1 MNSHESTKRQKTP
14 NIDTR
19 PQQTE
24 RQLSSH
30 EARQL
35 QQVGGEHRQTIK
47 RETTQKRFM
56 LKVTSQ
62 LDDEVEAL
70 IHRVIG
76 YCIRVHRELG
86 PGLLE
91 RIYRRA
97 VCIELQ
103 SEGVPFE
110 VEKSFPVWYRGHL
123 LCDQRVDI
131 VVAAR
136 FFLK

>member
-1 MNSHESTKRQKTP
+1 
-14 NIDTR
+14 
-19 PQQTE
+19 
-24 RQLSSH
+24 
-30 EARQL
+30 
-35 QQVGGEHRQTIK
+35 
-47 RETTQKRFM
+47 M

-110 VEKSFPVWYRGHL
+110 VEKSFAGRTTSNSPLMCLSCSRAFCGGVCRFRDFVAVIGSD
-123 LCDQRVDI
+123 LCG
-131 VVAAR
+131 
-136 FFLK
+136 

>member
-1 MNSHESTKRQKTP
+1 
-14 NIDTR
+14 
-19 PQQTE
+19 
-24 RQLSSH
+24 
-30 EARQL
+30 
-35 QQVGGEHRQTIK
+35 
-47 RETTQKRFM
+47 M
-56 LKVTSQ
+56 LRMPSP
-62 LDDEVEAL
+62 LDDELEAL

-76 YCIRVHRELG
+76 YCIKVHRELG

-110 VEKSFPVWYRGHL
+110 VEKSFPVGTEATCCAINVWTL
-123 LCDQRVDI
+123 SWL
-131 VVAAR
+131 AR

>member
-1 MNSHESTKRQKTP
+1 
-14 NIDTR
+14 
-19 PQQTE
+19 
-24 RQLSSH
+24 
-30 EARQL
+30 
-35 QQVGGEHRQTIK
+35 
-47 RETTQKRFM
+47 M
-56 LKVTSQ
+56 LTVSSQ

-97 VCIELQ
+97 ICIELQ

-131 VVAAR
+131 VVAGRILLEVKALDR
-136 FFLK
+136 LAPVHRAQVMSYLRGSGLRIGLLMNFNVPVLPDGLHRIVL

>member
-1 MNSHESTKRQKTP
+1 
-14 NIDTR
+14 
-19 PQQTE
+19 
-24 RQLSSH
+24 
-30 EARQL
+30 
-35 QQVGGEHRQTIK
+35 
-47 RETTQKRFM
+47 M
-56 LKVTSQ
+56 LKVTSP

-70 IHRVIG
+70 THRVIG

-103 SEGVPFE
+103 SESVPFE
-110 VEKSFPVWYRGHL
+110 VEKSFPVWYRSHL

-131 VVAAR
+131 VVAGQILLEVKAIDR
-136 FFLK
+136 LAPVHHAQVISYLRVSGLRIGLLLNFNVPVLPDGLRRIVL